1 LAGVKA
7 RAIRFAGIPIRSE
20 ATPDQLA
27 ERYAESLGLTIRA
40 LAQFIWKQN
49 GGAMHMALIA
59 SAYGGVNHRG
69 KILGGWNHRERT
81 YPIDFCVL
89 QNR

>member
-27 ERYAESLGLTIRA
+27 KRYAESLGLTIRA
-40 LAQFIWKQN
+40 LPQFIWKQN
-49 GGAMHMALIA
+49 GGAMHMALIT
-59 SAYGGVNHRG
+59 SAYGGVNQRG
-69 KILGGWNHRERT
+69 ENFGWFESSRAEM
-81 YPIDFCVL
+81 PIEFCVL

>member
-59 SAYGGVNHRG
+59 SAYGGVNHRVENFSPS
-69 KILGGWNHRERT
+69 LTCRT
-81 YPIDFCVL
+81 WIPLFSMVF
-89 QNR
+89 

>member
-40 LAQFIWKQN
+40 LA
-49 GGAMHMALIA
+49 
-59 SAYGGVNHRG
+59 
-69 KILGGWNHRERT
+69 
-81 YPIDFCVL
+81 
-89 QNR
+89 